1 MAANIKQTEPVR
13 TQTATLRYLHIAPRK
28 VRSVADTLRGL
39 SLNEAAAQ
47 LVLRA
52 SRSAKPL
59 LKLLRSATAN
69 AKVKHMD
76 PSRLAVTHIHVD
88 PGPMLKRFLPRAQ
101 GRATPIHKKM
111 SHITLVLGEIET
123 PRAARFLMTPPPKK
137 EKKGKKKEG
146 AAAAKP
152 RTMEAKD
159 EKKQE
164 AVKKEPGFFRR
175 IFRRKSV

>member
-1 MAANIKQTEPVR
+1 MAPGTKQAEPIR

-39 SLNEAAAQ
+39 SLNEAEAQ
-47 LVLRA
+47 LVIRA
-52 SRSAKPL
+52 SRPAKPL
-59 LKLLRSATAN
+59 LKLLRSAAAN

-76 PSRLAVTHIHVD
+76 PSRLAITHIRVD
-88 PGPMLKRFLPRAQ
+88 QGPMLKRFLPRAQ

-111 SHITLVLGEIET
+111 SHVTLILGEVEA
-123 PRAARFLMTPPPKK
+123 PLAARFLITPPPKK

-146 AAAAKP
+146 SAAKP
-152 RTMEAKD
+152 KTMEGKE

-164 AVKKEPGFFRR
+164 IIKKEPGFFRR